1 MGDPARPPL
10 LLTTQDLAALLAALV
25 SDGYRLIGPTV
36 RDGAIVYG
44 EIEGIGDLPRGVSD
58 EQAPGRYRLSPRADD
73 ALFGNVVGPQS
84 WKRFLHPPAVRL
96 FSTARDGK
104 AFAIAPP
111 DGAPPPRYAFIGAR
125 PCDLAAIARQ
135 DRVLLGGPFVDPT
148 YQALRD
154 GVFVVAVQCGESRA
168 SCFCASMGTGP
179 RAESGFD
186 VALTELIEDLPAG
199 GTVPRL
205 PEYLAEIGTERGA
218 KLLAKT
224 GGREAGPEDL
234 GKAAAASRRAEA
246 QMTRRLETG
255 GLPGILAA
263 SRESPRWEETAKRC
277 LSCANCTMV
286 CPTCFCSTV
295 EDTTDLTGDHAERWR
310 RWDSCFTMD
319 FSYIHGGSIRRSAAS
334 RYRQWLTHK
343 LSTWWDQFG
352 ASGCVGCGRCIT
364 WCPVGIDLTEEAAA
378 LRKTARPA

>member
-1 MGDPARPPL
+1 MGDPARHPS
-10 LLTTQDLAALLAALV
+10 LLTTQGLTDLLAALV

-36 RDGAIVYG
+36 RDGAIVYD
-44 EIEGIGDLPRGVSD
+44 EIAGVSDLPRGVSD
-58 EQAPGRYRLSPRADD
+58 EQAPGHYSLSRRADD
-73 ALFGNVVGPQS
+73 ALFGHVVGPHS

-96 FSTARDGK
+96 LGASRNGK
-104 AFAIAPP
+104 AFAISPP
-111 DGAPPPRYAFIGAR
+111 DGTPPPRYAFVGAR

-135 DRVLLGGPFVDPT
+135 DRVFLGGPFVDPT
-148 YQALRD
+148 YRAIRE
-154 GVFVVAVQCGESRA
+154 GVFVVATQCGEARA
-168 SCFCASMGTGP
+168 SCFCASTGTGP

-186 VALTELIEDLPAG
+186 VALTELIVEA
-199 GTVPRL
+199 RS
-205 PEYLAEIGTERGA
+205 PEYLAEAGTDRGA
-218 KLLAKT
+218 ALLARVAARKP
-224 GGREAGPEDL
+224 GPEDL
-234 GKAAAASRRAEA
+234 EMAAAASRRAEA
-246 QMTRRLETG
+246 QMTRRLEAE
-255 GLPGILAA
+255 GLRETLAA
-263 SRESPRWEETAKRC
+263 SLESTRWEEIAKRC

-286 CPTCFCSTV
+286 CPTCFCTTV
-295 EDTTDLTGDHAERWR
+295 EDTTDLTGDHAKRWR

-352 ASGCVGCGRCIT
+352 TSGCVGCGRCIT

>member
-10 LLTTQDLAALLAALV
+10 LLTTPDLAALLAALAA
-25 SDGYRLIGPTV
+25 DGYRLLGPTV
-36 RDGAIVYG
+36 RDGAIVYD
-44 EIEGIGDLPRGVSD
+44 EIEGVSDLPRGVSD
-58 EQAPGRYRLSPRADD
+58 EQAPGRYRLSRRADD
-73 ALFGNVVGPQS
+73 ALFGHVVGPHS
-84 WKRFLHPPAVRL
+84 WKRFLHPPALRL
-96 FSTARDGK
+96 FGAVREGRT
-104 AFAIAPP
+104 FAISPP
-111 DGAPPPRYAFIGAR
+111 GGAPLPRSAFVGVR
-125 PCDLAAIARQ
+125 PCDLAAIACQ
-135 DRVLLGGPFVDPT
+135 DRVFLGGPFVDPT
-148 YQALRD
+148 YRALRD
-154 GVFVVAVQCGESRA
+154 ATFVVAVQCGEARA

-186 VALTELIEDLPAG
+186 VALTELIVEARP
-199 GTVPRL
+199 
-205 PEYLAEIGTERGA
+205 PEYVAEAGTDRGA
-218 KLLAKT
+218 ALLARVA
-224 GGREAGPEDL
+224 GRKANPEEL
-234 GKAAAASRRAEA
+234 ERAAAASRRAEA
-246 QMTRRLETG
+246 QMTRRLETD
-255 GLPGILAA
+255 GLREALAA
-263 SRESPRWEETAKRC
+263 SLESPRWEETAKRC

-286 CPTCFCSTV
+286 CPTCFCTTV

-319 FSYIHGGSIRRSAAS
+319 FSYIHGGSVRRSAAS

>member
-25 SDGYRLIGPTV
+25 SEGYRLIGPTV

-58 EQAPGRYRLSPRADD
+58 EQAPGSYRLSPRPDA

-96 FSTARDGK
+96 FSASRDGR
-104 AFAIAPP
+104 AFAIVPP

-125 PCDLAAIARQ
+125 PCDLTAVARQ
-135 DRVLLGGPFVDPT
+135 DKVFLGGPFVDPT
-148 YQALRD
+148 YRALRD

-186 VALTELIEDLPAG
+186 IALTELIEDSPAE
-199 GTVPRL
+199 GTAPRL
-205 PEYLAEIGTERGA
+205 PEYLAEIGTDRGA
-218 KLLAKT
+218 ALLAKA

-234 GKAAAASRRAEA
+234 EKAAAASRRAEA
-246 QMTRRLETG
+246 QMTRRLETK

-319 FSYIHGGSIRRSAAS
+319 FSYIHGGSVRRSAAS

-378 LRKTARPA
+378 LRKTARPG